1 MSHEQPAGRGADTA
15 PRPAG
20 GPGGRRPTREPFAD
34 RLAARLGSSSLTGL
48 FGKLVFLGVVN
59 GLGLYAVSTL
69 LPERAW
75 TPLAFVVLATLAI
88 DAVYL
93 SKRSLPLKFLV
104 PGTIALLV
112 FQVYPV
118 LYTAYIGFTNY
129 GTGNVLT
136 QEQAVGR
143 ILAGSTRIPE
153 DAIRFRSTP
162 LVDDTDGTL
171 ALLLTDPD
179 GDVFLG
185 TEDGLQPI
193 EEGDVVG
200 EGRDIVVVERFRPL
214 TLGEAQQRE
223 AEVLAFA
230 VPITADDVE
239 ELDDEVAAAAD
250 AISVQTFS
258 SAAVAITALELD
270 EATGEITDTTTGQVY
285 RPVQGTYTAD
295 DGSTL
300 RPGFRDVVGFGNY
313 QQVLTSPAIRGP
325 FFRVFLW
332 TFAFAF
338 LSMLT
343 TFIMGLALA
352 MALNDTRIKGRRFTR
367 SLLIIPY
374 ALPSFMT
381 ALIWRGLLNQ
391 SFGPINRMMDW
402 SVPWLS
408 SQAFAGALPKF
419 SILLVNLW
427 LGFGYMFLIN
437 TGALQA
443 IPSDLT
449 EAAKVDGASGWQAFR
464 NITLPLLLVAVG
476 PLLIASF
483 AFNFNNFNIVYLLTG
498 GGPPIGG
505 TPTPAGHTDILISYS
520 YRLAFEG
527 GRGQDFG
534 LAAAVSTIIF
544 FLVAVFSYI
553 GFRRTAVLEE
563 IN

>member
-1 MSHEQPAGRGADTA
+1 MTSQQTAGRGAETA

-20 GPGGRRPTREPFAD
+20 GPGGRPPREPFAD
-34 RLAARLGSSSLTGL
+34 RLAARLGSGSLAGL

-59 GLGLYAVSTL
+59 GMALYAVSTL

-75 TPLAFVVLATLAI
+75 TPLAVVVLTTLAI
-88 DAVYL
+88 DLVYL
-93 SKRSLPLKFLV
+93 SKRTLPLKFLI
-104 PGTIALLV
+104 PGTIALLI
-112 FQVYPV
+112 FQIYPV

-136 QEQAVGR
+136 QEQAVDR
-143 ILAGSTRIPE
+143 ILAGATRIPE
-153 DAIRFRSTP
+153 DATRFRSTP
-162 LVDDTDGTL
+162 LVDEADGSL

-185 TEDGLQPI
+185 TEDGLEPLTDA
-193 EEGDVVG
+193 DVVG
-200 EGRDIVVVERFRPL
+200 EGRDITVVDRFRPL
-214 TLGEAQQRE
+214 SLGEAQQRE
-223 AEVLAFA
+223 DEVLAFS
-230 VPITADDVE
+230 VPITDADAAELE
-239 ELDDEVAAAAD
+239 EDAAAD
-250 AISVQTFS
+250 AISVQTFT
-258 SAAVAITALELD
+258 SAAVAVTTLEHD
-270 EATGEITDTTTGQVY
+270 PSTGTITDTMTGQVY
-285 RPVQGTYTAD
+285 EPVQGTYTAA

-300 RPGFRDVVGFGNY
+300 RPGFRDTVGFRNY

-325 FFRVFLW
+325 FLRVFLW

-338 LSMLT
+338 LSMFT
-343 TFIMGLALA
+343 TFVMGLALA
-352 MALNDTRIKGRRFTR
+352 MALNDPRIKGRRFTR

-391 SFGPINRMMDW
+391 SFGPINRMFDW

-464 NITLPLLLVAVG
+464 RVTLPLLLVAVG

-520 YRLAFEG
+520 YRLAFES

-544 FLVAVFSYI
+544 FLVAVFSYL
-553 GFRRTAVLEE
+553 GFKRTAVLEE

>member
-1 MSHEQPAGRGADTA
+1 MSTQQTAGRGAGTA

-20 GPGGRRPTREPFAD
+20 GPNGRRPARESFAD
-34 RLAARLGSSSLTGL
+34 RLAARLGSNSLIGL

-59 GLGLYAVSTL
+59 GMGLYAVSTL
-69 LPERAW
+69 LPARAW
-75 TPLAFVVLATLAI
+75 TPLAVVLIATIAI
-88 DAVYL
+88 DVVYL
-93 SKRSLPLKFLV
+93 SKRTLPLKFLI

-143 ILAGSTRIPE
+143 ILATSTRVPE
-153 DAIRFRSTP
+153 DATRFRSTP
-162 LVDDTDGTL
+162 LVDDADGTL

-185 TEDGLQPI
+185 TEAGLEPLTDA
-193 EEGDVVG
+193 DVAG
-200 EGRDIVVVERFRPL
+200 EGRDITVRERFRPL

-223 AEVLAFA
+223 DEVLAFS
-230 VPITADDVE
+230 VPITDADAADLE
-239 ELDDEVAAAAD
+239 EGAAAD
-250 AISVQTFS
+250 AITVQTFTT
-258 SAAVAITALELD
+258 AAVSVTALEYD
-270 EATGEITDTTTGQVY
+270 EGTGTILDTTTGLVY
-285 RPVQGTYTAD
+285 EPVMGTYTAE

-300 RPGFRDVVGFGNY
+300 RPGFRDVVGFTNY

-325 FFRVFLW
+325 FLRVFVW

-343 TFIMGLALA
+343 TFVMGLALA
-352 MALNDTRIKGRRFTR
+352 MALNDPRIKGRRFTR

-391 SFGPINRMMDW
+391 SFGPINRMFDW

-449 EAAKVDGASGWQAFR
+449 EAARVDGASGWQAFR
-464 NITLPLLLVAVG
+464 NVTLPLLLVAVG

-483 AFNFNNFNIVYLLTG
+483 AFNFNNFNVVYLLTG

-520 YRLAFEG
+520 YRLAFES

-534 LAAAVSTIIF
+534 LAAAVSSIIF
-544 FLVAVFSYI
+544 VLVAVFSYI
-553 GFRRTAVLEE
+553 GFKRTAVLEE

>member
-1 MSHEQPAGRGADTA
+1 MSQQQPAGRGADTA

-20 GPGGRRPTREPFAD
+20 GSGGRRPPREPFAD
-34 RLAARLGSSSLTGL
+34 RLAARLGSASLLGL
-48 FGKLVFLGVVN
+48 FAKLVFLGVVN
-59 GLGLYAVSTL
+59 GMAIYAVSTL

-75 TPLAFVVLATLAI
+75 TPLAVVVVATVAI
-88 DAVYL
+88 DLVYL
-93 SKRSLPLKFLV
+93 SKRTLPLKFLI
-104 PGTIALLV
+104 PGTIALLI

-136 QEQAVGR
+136 QEQAVTR
-143 ILAGSTRIPE
+143 ILAGATRIPE
-153 DAIRFRSTP
+153 DATRFRSQP
-162 LVDDTDGTL
+162 LVDDADGSL

-179 GDVFLG
+179 GEVFLG
-185 TEDGLQPI
+185 TEDGLQPLD
-193 EEGDVVG
+193 EGDVAG
-200 EGRDIVVVERFRPL
+200 EGRDVVVLDRFRPL
-214 TLGEAQQRE
+214 SLGEAQQRE
-223 AEVLAFA
+223 DEVLAFS
-230 VPITADDVE
+230 VPITDADAA
-239 ELDDEVAAAAD
+239 ELDEDTGAD

-258 SAAVAITALELD
+258 SAAVAITALEHD
-270 EATGEITDTTTGQVY
+270 PVADTITDTTTGQVY
-285 RPVQGTYTAD
+285 RPVAGTYTAD

-300 RPGFRDVVGFGNY
+300 RPGYRDVIGFANY
-313 QQVLTSPAIRGP
+313 QRVLTSPAIRGP
-325 FFRVFLW
+325 FLRVFLW

-343 TFIMGLALA
+343 TFVMGLALA
-352 MALNDTRIKGRRFTR
+352 MALNDPRIKGRRLTR

-402 SVPWLS
+402 DVPWLT

-464 NITLPLLLVAVG
+464 NVTLPLLLVAVG

-483 AFNFNNFNIVYLLTG
+483 AFNFNNFNVVYLLTG

-544 FLVAVFSYI
+544 FLVAVFSYL

>member
-1 MSHEQPAGRGADTA
+1 
-15 PRPAG
+15 
-20 GPGGRRPTREPFAD
+20 
-34 RLAARLGSSSLTGL
+34 LA
-48 FGKLVFLGVVN
+48 F
-59 GLGLYAVSTL
+59 YAISTL

-75 TPLAFVVLATLAI
+75 TPLVVVLLATVAI
-88 DAVYL
+88 DVVYL
-93 SKRSLPLKFLV
+93 SKRTLPLKFLI
-104 PGTIALLV
+104 PGTIALLI
-112 FQVYPV
+112 FQIYPV

-136 QEQAVGR
+136 EEQAVGR

-153 DAIRFRSTP
+153 DATRFRSTP
-162 LVDDTDGTL
+162 LVDDADGSL

-185 TEDGLQPI
+185 TEDGLEPLTDA
-193 EEGDVVG
+193 DVIG
-200 EGRDIVVVERFRPL
+200 EGRDIIVVDRFRPL
-214 TLGEAQQRE
+214 SLGEAQQRQD
-223 AEVLAFA
+223 EVLAFS
-230 VPITADDVE
+230 VPITDPDAVDLEDG
-239 ELDDEVAAAAD
+239 AAAD

-258 SAAVAITALELD
+258 SAAVAVTALEHD
-270 EATGEITDTTTGQVY
+270 PVTDEITDTQTGQIY

-300 RPGFRDVVGFGNY
+300 RPGFRDTVGFTNY
-313 QQVLTSPAIRGP
+313 QRVLTSQAIRGP
-325 FFRVFLW
+325 FLRVFLW

-338 LSMLT
+338 LSMFT
-343 TFIMGLALA
+343 TFVMGLALA
-352 MALNDTRIKGRRFTR
+352 MALNDPRIKGRRFTR

-391 SFGPINRMMDW
+391 SFGPINRMFDA

-464 NITLPLLLVAVG
+464 NVTLPLLLVAVG

-520 YRLAFEG
+520 YRLAFES

-544 FLVAVFSYI
+544 FLVAVFSYL
-553 GFRRTAVLEE
+553 GFKRTAVLEE

>member
-1 MSHEQPAGRGADTA
+1 
-15 PRPAG
+15 
-20 GPGGRRPTREPFAD
+20 
-34 RLAARLGSSSLTGL
+34 
-48 FGKLVFLGVVN
+48 
-59 GLGLYAVSTL
+59 
-69 LPERAW
+69 
-75 TPLAFVVLATLAI
+75 
-88 DAVYL
+88 
-93 SKRSLPLKFLV
+93 
-104 PGTIALLV
+104 V

-143 ILAGSTRIPE
+143 IMSDASRVPADATRFGSQ
-153 DAIRFRSTP
+153 P
-162 LVDDTDGTL
+162 LVDDADGSL

-179 GDVFLG
+179 GELFLG
-185 TEDGLQPI
+185 TEDGLDPLT
-193 EEGDVVG
+193 DDDLVG
-200 EGRDIVVVERFRPL
+200 EGREVVVRERFRPL

-223 AEVLAFA
+223 DEVLAFA
-230 VPITADDVE
+230 VPITDADAA
-239 ELDDEVAAAAD
+239 ELDEDAAAD
-250 AISVQTFS
+250 AITVQTFS
-258 SAAVAITALELD
+258 TAAVAISALEYD
-270 EATGEITDTTTGQVY
+270 EVAGTITDVETGQVY
-285 RPVQGTYTAD
+285 EPVAGTFTAE

-300 RPGFRDVVGFGNY
+300 RPGFRDTIGFANY

-325 FFRVFLW
+325 FLRVFLW

-352 MALNDTRIKGRRFTR
+352 VALNDPRIKGRRFTR

-381 ALIWRGLLNQ
+381 ALIWRGLFNQ
-391 SFGPINRMMDW
+391 SFGPINRMFDW

-408 SQAFAGALPKF
+408 SQAFGGALPKF

-443 IPSDLT
+443 IPGDLT

-534 LAAAVSTIIF
+534 LAAAVSSIIF
-544 FLVAVFSYI
+544 LLVAFFSYI
-553 GFRRTAVLEE
+553 GFKRTAVLEE